1 MYTPQNAS
9 QLFKQLYEKAD
20 AARAELHRP
29 WFDMTLFSCRSTIIR
44 DYVAEAEQTW
54 QRCEQLHTSS
64 PQQQWLHE
72 RLDKQLTTLVQALYR
87 GKPPKASTS
96 AQVSQQQEEQQQA
109 LRNKQS
115 QDLVALYQ
123 QLKQYKE
130 YEVRLTDNLKLLQQ
144 EVNALAHVK
153 SSSKKHQEKQHETQ
167 RLLLV
172 AQQRLQ
178 RCQKAIVGVDRAI
191 AKLER

>member
-9 QLFKQLYEKAD
+9 QLFKQLYEKAEE
-20 AARAELHRP
+20 ARSELSRP
-29 WFDMTLFSCRSTIIR
+29 WFDMTLFSCRSTVIR

-54 QRCEQLHTSS
+54 KRCEQLQASS
-64 PQQQWLHE
+64 SQQQWLHE
-72 RLDKQLTTLVQALYR
+72 RLDRQLTTLVQALYR
-87 GKPPKASTS
+87 GKPPKASSS
-96 AQVSQQQEEQQQA
+96 AQIAQQQEQQQQA
-109 LRNKQS
+109 LRNQQS
-115 QDLVALYQ
+115 KDLVALYQ

-144 EVNALAHVK
+144 EVSALALVK
-153 SSSKKHQEKQHETQ
+153 SATKQHQEKQQETQ

-178 RCQKAIVGVDRAI
+178 RCQRAIAGVDRAI
-191 AKLER
+191 AKIER

>member
-1 MYTPQNAS
+1 MNTPQNAS

-20 AARAELHRP
+20 EARTELSRP
-29 WFDMTLFSCRSTIIR
+29 WFDMTLFSCRSTLIR

-54 QRCEQLHTSS
+54 QRCEQQQQPSA
-64 PQQQWLHE
+64 QQQWLYE
-72 RLDKQLTTLVQALYR
+72 RLEQQLATLTQALYR
-87 GKPPKASTS
+87 GKPPRGYSKL
-96 AQVSQQQEEQQQA
+96 QVSQQQEEQQQA

-115 QDLVALYQ
+115 QNLVALYQ

-144 EVNALAHVK
+144 EVSALAQVTNNT
-153 SSSKKHQEKQHETQ
+153 KKHQEKQLETQ

-178 RCQKAIVGVDRAI
+178 RCQKAIAGVDRAI
-191 AKLER
+191 AKIER